1 MYSSSMIH
9 GIGCDIVKISRIERL
24 LEKNGEKF
32 LNKIYSEEELELAPI
47 EPNQYAA
54 YLAKRF
60 SAKEAFAKALGTGIG
75 EEVAFNRISVLNDE
89 KGRPYI
95 KVDEKYSKL
104 KIHLSM
110 SDERTYA
117 IAYVVLELSR

>member
-1 MYSSSMIH
+1 MIY
-9 GIGCDIVKISRIERL
+9 GIGCDIIKISRIERL

-32 LNKIYSEEELELAPI
+32 LNRVYSEEELGSAPV
-47 EPNQYAA
+47 EPTQYSA

-60 SAKEAFAKALGTGIG
+60 AAKEAFAKALGTGIG
-75 EEVAFNRISVLNDE
+75 EEIAFNRISILNDQ

-95 KVDEKYSKL
+95 KTDEKYSKL
-104 KIHLSM
+104 KIHLSI

-117 IAYVVLELSR
+117 IAYVVLEKD

>member
-1 MYSSSMIH
+1 MIH

-24 LEKNGEKF
+24 LKKNGEKF
-32 LNKIYSEEELELAPI
+32 LNKIYSEEELDLAPI
-47 EPNQYAA
+47 EPSQYVA

-75 EEVAFNRISVLNDE
+75 EEIAFNKISVLNNE
-89 KGRPYI
+89 KGMPYI
-95 KVDEKYSKL
+95 NAGDKYSKL

-117 IAYVVLELSR
+117 TAFVVLERI

>member
-1 MYSSSMIH
+1 MIH

-32 LNKIYSEEELELAPI
+32 LNKIFSEEELDLAPI
-47 EPNQYAA
+47 EPTQYVA

-75 EEVAFNRISVLNDE
+75 EEISFNRISVLNDE

-95 KVDEKYSKL
+95 KVDERYSKL
-104 KIHLSM
+104 KIHLSI

-117 IAYVVLELSR
+117 IAYVVLERS